1 MTDTVMEERM
11 MRTMLCTAEMLLTVT
26 EEGDEGIETGE
37 SGDNVPLSSSVSA
50 SQYSS
55 LPLASSSSTFEAVSR
70 KSSRR

>member
-37 SGDNVPLSSSVSA
+37 SGDNVPLSSSVSV
-50 SQYSS
+50 SSS
-55 LPLASSSSTFEAVSR
+55 L
-70 KSSRR
+70 